1 MSTHLREST
10 IVTKY
15 LKGKQGFTL
24 IELLVVITI
33 IGILIGLLLPAVQ
46 QVRAA
51 ARRLECTN
59 KMKQIGLA
67 LHNYQASMK
76 VFPPAGIGYGW
87 CKLPERGDDH
97 IKNLNGL
104 LLLLPQLEQTALYEQ
119 YDPNSC
125 VSNQMNGNNGCCGPT
140 SAEGALSGDAVDS
153 GNADVVSTELAIFRC
168 PSDIGN
174 PRLGANGVYSV
185 KSGSGYQGVKT
196 TYDFSV
202 HRNITCN
209 YHRDYQPSHTKRI
222 FGENSASRFASIR
235 DGASNTVAIA
245 ETTLNVL
252 NGEAAGW
259 GYRAWVMTG
268 VDISSGIN
276 RWDWVTRPQPV
287 TGELGSWGRMG
298 SLHPGGAHVLLADG
312 STHFLSEFTDRTT
325 LERLAA
331 MADGNTVTL
340 P

>member
-1 MSTHLREST
+1 MPMYVHAR
-10 IVTKY
+10 K
-15 LKGKQGFTL
+15 GFTL

-46 QVRAA
+46 QVREA

-59 KMKQIGLA
+59 KLKQIGLA
-67 LHNYQASMK
+67 LHNYEASAK

-87 CKLPERGDDH
+87 CKLPERGEDH

-104 LLLLPQLEQTALYEQ
+104 LLLLPQLEQIALYEQ
-119 YDPNSC
+119 HDPKSC

-140 SAEGALSGDAVDS
+140 SSEGSLSGDAVES
-153 GNADVVSTELAIFRC
+153 GNAEVVSTELAIFRC
-168 PSDIGN
+168 PSDSGN
-174 PRLGANGVYSV
+174 VRLSSNGTYSI
-185 KSGSGYQGVKT
+185 KSGSGFQGVKT

-202 HRNITCN
+202 HRNFTCN
-209 YHRDYQPSHTKRI
+209 YHNDYQPASSRRI
-222 FGENSASRFASIR
+222 FGENSGTRFAAIR
-235 DGASNTVAIA
+235 DGTSNTVAVA
-245 ETTLNVL
+245 ETTLDVL

-268 VDISSGIN
+268 IDLASGIN
-276 RWDWVTRPQPV
+276 RWDWVTRPDPV
-287 TGELGSWGRMG
+287 VGELGSWGRMG
-298 SLHPGGAHVLLADG
+298 SLHPGGAHVLMADG
-312 STHFLSEFTDRTT
+312 STHFISEYTNTTT

-331 MADGNTVTL
+331 MNDGNPVSL